1 VNLEMVRQFKRVMVT
16 ETAAYQKA
24 LEAAA
29 GRTRYAV
36 ADVLRNSR
44 PGTIKAARAVKGE
57 LEGLKKSAEEI
68 NRMHGTVIL
77 GLARMFAQRQLGMAR
92 EAVPGVAGFED
103 VSAAVEATVKR
114 ILRLKLG
121 EAVWVETG
129 KMKLVVE
136 MNRMSASGEDAQAIY
151 ERLLAMEMMDGR
163 VSVWRSM
170 TNSMFLASDRMAW
183 DLAMAIVQA
192 YLEKAEQLSVTKQH
206 WQKQAIAAIDE
217 RTTNCCLQA
226 HGQTQALD
234 KPFRL
239 TGTPRYADEMQHS
252 PFHWYCRTSVTLY
265 LPEFEESGIRTE
277 EMRQAARDEIEARE
291 KTGKREVIHPADATS
306 RRNL

>member
-1 VNLEMVRQFKRVMVT
+1 MNLEMVRQFKRVMVA
-16 ETAAYQKA
+16 ETTAYQKA

-36 ADVLRNSR
+36 ADVLQNSR

-68 NRMHGTVIL
+68 NARYGDKVVR
-77 GLARMFAQRQLGMAR
+77 LAERFAVEQIGMAGD
-92 EAVPGVAGFED
+92 AVPGVADFAE
-103 VSAAVEATVKR
+103 VKAAVETTVKR
-114 ILRLKLG
+114 ILRLKMG
-121 EAVWVETG
+121 TPVWVETG
-129 KMKLVVE
+129 QLKLVME

-151 ERLLAMEMMDGR
+151 ERLLATEMMDGR
-163 VSVWRSM
+163 ASVWRSM
-170 TNSMFLASDRMAW
+170 TNSMSLASDRMAW

-192 YLEKAEQLSVTKQH
+192 YLENAEQLSVTKQR

-217 RTTNCCLQA
+217 RTTDCCLQA

-277 EMRQAARDEIEARE
+277 EMREAAQAEIEARK